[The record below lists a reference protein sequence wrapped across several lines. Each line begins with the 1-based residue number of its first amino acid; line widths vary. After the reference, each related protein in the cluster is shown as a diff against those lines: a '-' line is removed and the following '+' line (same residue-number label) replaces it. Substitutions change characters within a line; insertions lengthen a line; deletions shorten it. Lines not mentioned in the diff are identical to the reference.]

1 MCVTVCITETNSEL
15 GNFIPLLW
23 KPTSSIIYK
32 VTISFSSSSSERIQ
46 ALNLRWHQLLYRGQ
60 SIIGLRE
67 KHFVIKFVMSYVL
80 SRSDYTILLL
90 SPFPDKLQV
99 RSLSPSV
106 IALPSSFS
114 SFSESPF
121 LTESLLWVLT
131 CLARWSLRIKR
142 LLQMGQANRFS
153 PVCVRKC
160 LCSSSERVNRFPQ
173 NNQLHTNGRSPVC
186 QRRCALR
193 CEVFPYTLPQP
204 GMWQICWVFFLKGA
218 PAALS
223 LSLSWQFGQSQVA
236 RPV

>member
-1 MCVTVCITETNSEL
+1 M
-15 GNFIPLLW
+15 P
-23 KPTSSIIYK
+23 
-32 VTISFSSSSSERIQ
+32 
-46 ALNLRWHQLLYRGQ
+46 
-60 SIIGLRE
+60 
-67 KHFVIKFVMSYVL
+67 YVL
-80 SRSDYTILLL
+80 SLSNYTILLF
-90 SPFPDKLQV
+90 SPFSDTLQD
-99 RSLSPSV
+99 RSLSPPLV
-106 IALPSSFS
+106 AFPSSFS

-121 LTESLLWVLT
+121 LTESLLCVLT
-131 CLARWSLRIKR
+131 CLAKWSLRMKR

-160 LCSSSERVNRFPQ
+160 LCSSSDRVKRFPQ

-223 LSLSWQFGQSQVA
+223 LSLSWQLGQSQVA
-236 RPV
+236 RPVYRRVALAATLCVDGSKPGVPGK